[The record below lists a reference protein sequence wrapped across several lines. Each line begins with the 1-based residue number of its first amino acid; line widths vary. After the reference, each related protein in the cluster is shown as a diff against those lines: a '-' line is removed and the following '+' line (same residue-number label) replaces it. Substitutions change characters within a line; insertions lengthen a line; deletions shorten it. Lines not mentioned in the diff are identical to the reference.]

1 MNLSKTYIR
10 MLVYKNNASVQM
22 TLDNDFNVPDM
33 KPDIERLIQEKG
45 TLHIRD
51 IKPSK
56 DKCIIRGELSFG
68 VLYMGDDGSGQLQS
82 IEGAI
87 PFEETVNMD
96 GLQEMDQMSVR
107 WDMED
112 LRTGLINSRKISVRS
127 ILVLHVSAIRMGE
140 EEVATAME
148 DGEDL
153 WARNRVCTL
162 SQRCVSQKDQ
172 LRIREEAPIPANR
185 PNMMDIIWYQEN
197 LENLEMKLQDG
208 GVLIRGQLSIF
219 LLYRDETLENPV
231 NDVEL
236 NVPVEGRIDFS
247 DVTQEMIPDIRVHMD
262 HLNLDI
268 RSDKDG
274 EARVVG
280 VEAVLAAE
288 MNIYQEETL
297 KPVSYTHLDVYKRQ
311 MRIKAH

>member
-10 MLVYKNNASVQM
+10 MPVYKNNTSVQM
-22 TLDNDFNVPDM
+22 TLDNDFNVPDT

-56 DKCIIRGELSFG
+56 DKCIIRGELAFG

-127 ILVLHVSAIRMGE
+127 IVVLHVSAIRMGE
-140 EEVATAME
+140 EEVA
-148 DGEDL
+148 DGPGRRGGFRGPKPGMHSEPALCQPEGPASDPRGS
-153 WARNRVCTL
+153 AD
-162 SQRCVSQKDQ
+162 SGQSPEYDGYYMVSGKSG
-172 LRIREEAPIPANR
+172 ESGNEASGR
-185 PNMMDIIWYQEN
+185 
-197 LENLEMKLQDG
+197 
-208 GVLIRGQLSIF
+208 R
-219 LLYRDETLENPV
+219 
-231 NDVEL
+231 
-236 NVPVEGRIDFS
+236 RIDPG
-247 DVTQEMIPDIRVHMD
+247 T
-262 HLNLDI
+262 
-268 RSDKDG
+268 
-274 EARVVG
+274 
-280 VEAVLAAE
+280 AV
-288 MNIYQEETL
+288 NIFI
-297 KPVSYTHLDVYKRQ
+297 VSG
-311 MRIKAH
+311 

>member
-10 MLVYKNNASVQM
+10 VPMYKNSASVQM
-22 TLDNDFNVPDM
+22 TLDNDFNVPDT

-51 IKPSK
+51 MKPAK
-56 DKCIIRGELSFG
+56 DKCIIRGELVFG
-68 VLYMGDDGSGQLQS
+68 VLYMGDEVSGQLQS
-82 IEGAI
+82 IEGTI

-96 GLQEMDQMSVR
+96 GLQEMDQMSIR

-112 LRTGLINSRKISVRS
+112 LRTGMINSRKISVRS
-127 ILVLHVSAIRMGE
+127 IIVLHVAAVRMGE

-153 WARNRVCTL
+153 WAQNRTCHL
-162 SQRCVSQKDQ
+162 NQRYISQKDQ
-172 LRIREEAPIPANR
+172 LRVREEAVIPANR
-185 PNMMDIIWYQEN
+185 PNMMDIIWHQEN

-208 GVLIRGQLSIF
+208 GVLIRGQLSVF

-236 NVPVEGRIDFS
+236 TVPVDGRIDFS
-247 DVTQEMIPDIRVHMD
+247 DVTQEMIPDIKIQMD

-297 KPVSYTHLDVYKRQ
+297 KLLQLSLIHIYAADD
-311 MRIKAH
+311 